1 MAANSNNPTKENGNN
16 AEFDSQR
23 QDLIKEATAKGG
35 AQKVFGGGTKEI
47 KEGKS
52 ERRGGRSG
60 RGRDNNRAANDHENS
75 EEPQP
80 ETKGIFKVDFLALSS
95 INWPFPV
102 FILITHCTGRLISS
116 HLLSV

>member
-60 RGRDNNRAANDHENS
+60 RGRDNNRAANGHENS

-80 ETKGIFKVDFLALSS
+80 ETKGIFKILA
-95 INWPFPV
+95 
-102 FILITHCTGRLISS
+102 ILVVTKPCFYGESACFRRAH
-116 HLLSV
+116 HKVKE